1 MPVSPSNADKPDKP
15 VEPWGDPSLRPTS
28 ARGLGLRIGA
38 IISVVFLGAVLLNP
52 SIWRDPYEDARVG
65 WVGLTLLFSALAV
78 PVVGYLTAAVLT
90 RRHATTRLG
99 QGMLIGLTVTMPAA
113 VLFMFGVVMSR
124 SA

>member
-1 MPVSPSNADKPDKP
+1 MPVSPSNADKP

-38 IISVVFLGAVLLNP
+38 IISVVFLGAVLLTP
-52 SIWRDPYEDARVG
+52 SIWRDPYEDARWR
-65 WVGLTLLFSALAV
+65 WVGLTLLFFALAV

-90 RRHATTRLG
+90 LRHATTRLG
-99 QGMLIGLTVTMPAA
+99 QGMLIGLTVTMPGA
-113 VLFMFGVVMSR
+113 VLFLFGVVMSR